1 MSSLVL
7 VVFYVLLMLPV
18 VIQVVVLLALIDSW
32 YDFRARLDQV
42 G

>member
-1 MSSLVL
+1 
-7 VVFYVLLMLPV
+7 VFYVLLV
-18 VIQVVVLLALIDSW
+18 VAMPVVVLLALVDSW